1 MVHYS
6 VSASSPGAAA
16 ILGQA
21 LPVTHT
27 PPNPAGACNDDQL
40 IARAIAGDRA
50 ATADLLRLH
59 GPTVRARLAGKISP
73 VWQSILEPDDI
84 MQVTYMEAFLRID
97 RFQPR
102 HEGSFLAWLTLIAE
116 NNLRDAVKELERQKR
131 PNPRNRVQADAKNDS
146 YVALVEL
153 LGATVTTPSLV
164 AARHEVKSAL
174 DLALEK
180 LPPDYAK
187 AVRMY
192 HLEGRDCKE
201 VAEAL
206 GRSQGAVYM
215 LLARAQERLKDVLGS
230 SSKFFSHT

>member
-1 MVHYS
+1 MTTPAPQS
-6 VSASSPGAAA
+6 VSSNPPEDAA
-16 ILGQA
+16 LMQ
-21 LPVTHT
+21 
-27 PPNPAGACNDDQL
+27 
-40 IARAIAGDRA
+40 RAIGGDRA
-50 ATADLLRLH
+50 AVAELLKLY
-59 GPTVRARLAGKISP
+59 GPIVRARLAGKLSP
-73 VWQSILEPDDI
+73 VWQSVLEPDDI
-84 MQVTYMEAFLRID
+84 MQVTYMEAFMRIE

-131 PNPRNRVQADAKNDS
+131 PNPRNRVQAGPGDDS

-164 AARHEVKSAL
+164 AARCEVKTAL
-174 DLALEK
+174 DQALEK

-201 VAEAL
+201 VAEVL

-215 LLARAQERLKDVLGS
+215 LLARAQDRLKDVLGS
-230 SSKFFSHT
+230 SSKFFSNT